1 MALRGVAPFLFPV
14 GTIDGRSSPGL
25 CIATD
30 SAGNR
35 VYVPDN
41 RRPSLYTQS
50 FGDCQGNSL
59 INVTRFDGAYYRDN
73 MTVTFNLEGHT
84 SVKNDTVMRELTV
97 APLDVSRGH

>member
-1 MALRGVAPFLFPV
+1 MAEAP
-14 GTIDGRSSPGL
+14 PGYV
-25 CIATD
+25 IATD

>member
-1 MALRGVAPFLFPV
+1 MANAPNGYVTAYDPE
-14 GTIDGRSSPGL
+14 
-25 CIATD
+25 
-30 SAGNR
+30 GNK

-50 FGDCQGNSL
+50 FGDCQGDSL

-84 SVKNDTVMRELTV
+84 SIENDTVMRKLTT
-97 APLDVSRGH
+97 APSDVDRH